1 MGQIAAIYARVSTA
15 DQSCARQ
22 VADLRALAAR
32 AGYDVQGVY
41 LETGSGARDDRALR
55 KRVLAL
61 AQARKIEVILVTE
74 LSRWGR
80 STLDL
85 LATLRALD
93 GWGVSLVA
101 QSGMAFDLGSPQGR
115 MMATVLAGI
124 AEFERDL
131 IRERVRSGIAAA
143 QARGKVLGRRAGD
156 RPVADRLAPAVL
168 AAVAT
173 GRSYRWIAR
182 DLGISKNTVTGIVGR
197 HRAAATPPEKTPPQD
212 A

>member
-1 MGQIAAIYARVSTA
+1 LGQIAAIYARVSTA

-22 VADLRALAAR
+22 VADLTDYARR
-32 AGYDVQGVY
+32 AGYAVEGVY
-41 LETGSGARDDRALR
+41 LETASGARADRAIR

-61 AQARKIEVILVTE
+61 AQARRIEVILVTE

-85 LATLRALD
+85 LTSLRQLE

-101 QSGMAFDLGSPQGR
+101 QSGMTFDLASPHGR
-115 MMATVLAGI
+115 MLATMLAGL

-143 QARGKVLGRRAGD
+143 KARGKVLGRRKGQ
-156 RPVADRLAPAVL
+156 RPVADRLGAQVL
-168 AAVAT
+168 DAVAA

-182 DLGISKNTVTGIVGR
+182 DLGLSKNTVADIVAR
-197 HRAAATPPEKTPPQD
+197 HRATGVPPFVPG

>member
-1 MGQIAAIYARVSTA
+1 LGQIAAIYARVSTA

-22 VADLRALAAR
+22 VAELGEYAAR
-32 AGYDVQGVY
+32 AGYAVAGVY
-41 LETGSGARDDRALR
+41 LETGSGAREDRAVR

-61 AQARKIEVILVTE
+61 AQARKVDLILVSE

-85 LATLRALD
+85 LATLRALE

-101 QSGMAFDLGSPQGR
+101 QSGMAFDLASPHGR
-115 MMATVLAGI
+115 MMATLLAGI

-131 IRERVRSGIAAA
+131 LRERVRSGIAAA
-143 QARGKVLGRRAGD
+143 KARGKVLGRRKGC
-156 RPVADRLAPAVL
+156 RPVADRVGPAVL
-168 AAVAT
+168 AAVEA

-182 DLGISKNTVTGIVGR
+182 DLGISKNTVAGIVARRRMDPG
-197 HRAAATPPEKTPPQD
+197 T
-212 A
+212 

>member
-22 VADLRALAAR
+22 VADLTDYARR
-32 AGYDVQGVY
+32 AGYAVEGVY
-41 LETGSGARDDRALR
+41 LETASGARADRAIR

-85 LATLRALD
+85 LTSLRQLD

-101 QSGMAFDLGSPQGR
+101 QSGMTFDLASPHGR
-115 MMATVLAGI
+115 MLATMLAGL

-143 QARGKVLGRRAGD
+143 KARGKVLGRRKGQ
-156 RPVADRLAPAVL
+156 RPVADRLGPQVL
-168 AAVAT
+168 DAVAA

-182 DLGISKNTVTGIVGR
+182 DLGLSKNTVADIVAR
-197 HRAAATPPEKTPPQD
+197 HRATGVPPPRPPVPGI
-212 A
+212 

>member
-15 DQSCARQ
+15 DQSCTRQ
-22 VADLRALAAR
+22 VADLTDYARR
-32 AGYDVQGVY
+32 AGYAVEGVY
-41 LETGSGARDDRALR
+41 LETASGARADRAIR

-85 LATLRALD
+85 LTSLRQLD

-101 QSGMAFDLGSPQGR
+101 QSGMTFDLASPHGR
-115 MMATVLAGI
+115 MLATMLAGL

-143 QARGKVLGRRAGD
+143 KARGKVLGRRKGQ
-156 RPVADRLAPAVL
+156 RPVADRLGPQVL
-168 AAVAT
+168 DAVAA

-182 DLGISKNTVTGIVGR
+182 DLGLSKNTVADIVAR
-197 HRAAATPPEKTPPQD
+197 HRATGVPPPSPPVPGV
-212 A
+212 

>member
-1 MGQIAAIYARVSTA
+1 LGQIAAIYARVSTA

-22 VADLRALAAR
+22 VADLTEYARR
-32 AGYDVQGVY
+32 AGYVVEGVY
-41 LETGSGARDDRALR
+41 LETASGARADRAAR
-55 KRVLAL
+55 GRVLAL
-61 AQARKIEVILVTE
+61 AQARRIEVILVTE

-85 LATLRALD
+85 LTSLRQLE

-101 QSGMAFDLGSPQGR
+101 QSGMTFDLASPHGR
-115 MMATVLAGI
+115 MLATMLAGL

-143 QARGKVLGRRAGD
+143 KARGKVLGRRLGD
-156 RPVADRLAPAVL
+156 RPVADRLGPQVL
-168 AAVAT
+168 AAVAA

-182 DLGISKNTVTGIVGR
+182 DLGLSKNTVAGIVAR
-197 HRAAATPPEKTPPQD
+197 HRATGNPTPAPGV
-212 A
+212 

>member
-1 MGQIAAIYARVSTA
+1 MGQCCAIYARVSTA

-22 VADLRALAAR
+22 VADLTAFAAR
-32 AGYDVQGVY
+32 AGYEVQGVY
-41 LETGSGARDDRALR
+41 LETGSGARADRTMR

-61 AQARKIEVILVTE
+61 AQARRIEVIVVTE

-85 LATLRALD
+85 LATLRALE

-101 QSGMAFDLGSPQGR
+101 QSGMAFDLSSPHGR
-115 MMATVLAGI
+115 MMATLLAGI

-131 IRERVRSGIAAA
+131 ISERVRSGIAAA
-143 QARGKVLGRRAGD
+143 KARGKVLGRRPGA

-168 AAVAT
+168 AAVAA

-182 DLGISKNTVTGIVGR
+182 DLGISKNTVAGIVARQRETGSGAPR
-197 HRAAATPPEKTPPQD
+197 PSV
-212 A
+212 